1 MARSVPG
8 ACCGCDQRPSLME
21 RRWLYRS
28 LLSLLLPSVLPG
40 SDTVFPHH
48 RMMKSLIVSEDL
60 RKLPPH
66 LSAPAVGAVLLLP
79 LTFFSPPR
87 AARQPPPRLDCA
99 SCLLLGGL
107 GGGERGEIL
116 DSPDEAPVPS
126 GALLPLAHPRRSQT
140 HRIDPRRSDA
150 PGDALSRAGRTPS
163 LGRAPPGPPGRPRGV
178 PLEGCRAAG
187 ASPGGFGGVAG
198 RGAAGGRSRP
208 GVGVRRGAG
217 GSGGERR
224 VPWRHLSLHGNLI
237 ASCGEPEITGTT
249 GEAPSGQRRRGAG
262 PGEGWGRGAGR
273 GGRQRGALAPSPS
286 IPSPP
291 PGKGCGAGGGQEG
304 TGRPPPPHPGVLLPP
319 SGLPP
324 PLPSVGAPRAAAGLG
339 GGGPRPCQQAW
350 G

>member
-1 MARSVPG
+1 MLPGQRRPPMRPTPWAPTPAHPRADTSSRTQTRTNPIDSPKYLQKLPPNTDKVSSAWFAVGGAGGRPEERPSTLRSRHALARSVPG

-116 DSPDEAPVPS
+116 DSPGEAPVPS

-163 LGRAPPGPPGRPRGV
+163 PGRAPPDPRDGR
-178 PLEGCRAAG
+178 G
-187 ASPGGFGGVAG
+187 ASP
-198 RGAAGGRSRP
+198 S
-208 GVGVRRGAG
+208 
-217 GSGGERR
+217 
-224 VPWRHLSLHGNLI
+224 
-237 ASCGEPEITGTT
+237 
-249 GEAPSGQRRRGAG
+249 
-262 PGEGWGRGAGR
+262 RGAGR
-273 GGRQRGALAPSPS
+273 RGRARGVL
-286 IPSPP
+286 
-291 PGKGCGAGGGQEG
+291 GASRGGGL
-304 TGRPPPPHPGVLLPP
+304 PGD
-319 SGLPP
+319 
-324 PLPSVGAPRAAAGLG
+324 GAVRG
-339 GGGPRPCQQAW
+339 
-350 G
+350 